1 MRSLLTLG
9 FGMLCALAA
18 QAPAQAQTFISATG
32 NDTNACTRAA
42 PCRTLQ
48 RGVNATSPGRELTIL
63 TSGEYGPA
71 TVNKG
76 LTVLAEGV
84 SANIR
89 QFTSGS
95 TAIVV
100 NAPGQKIALKGLF
113 LTGGN
118 SAYYGIRI
126 AAAAAVHLDDIVVER
141 FRVNGI
147 SMVSAGTELF
157 VSNSTLRFN
166 LGTGLYACCES
177 SSSLTVD
184 NSRFENNEDGLLASN
199 FFGSITRSIA
209 SGNTGNGIS
218 VHEGSL
224 NVTETTAA
232 NNGQRGFE
240 VYAGQIRLNSSVA
253 RGNGTE
259 GLYVWTAVASA
270 ILTNSVFTDN
280 ATGIF
285 NAGTVF
291 RRGNN
296 TVTDNTTNFAGSGT
310 TTFVSAY

>member
-1 MRSLLTLG
+1 MRSLLILG

-18 QAPAQAQTFISATG
+18 QAPAEAQTFISATG
-32 NDTNACTRAA
+32 KDTNNCSRTA

-48 RGVNATSPGRELTIL
+48 RGINATNPGRELTIL
-63 TSGEYGPA
+63 TSGEYGTA
-71 TVNKG
+71 TINKG
-76 LTVLAEGV
+76 LTVLAEDV

-95 TAIVV
+95 TAITI

-126 AAAAAVHLDDIVVER
+126 AAAASVHLDDIVVER
-141 FRVNGI
+141 FRVHGI

-157 VSNSTLRFN
+157 VSNSISRYN
-166 LGTGLYACCES
+166 LGTGLNACCE

-184 NSRFENNEDGLLASN
+184 NSRFENNEHGLLASN
-199 FFGSITRSIA
+199 RVGSITRSI
-209 SGNTGNGIS
+209 SSRNTGNGIS

-224 NVTETTAA
+224 NVTETTAS

-253 RGNGTE
+253 RGNAAE
-259 GLYVWTAVASA
+259 GLYVWTTVASA

-285 NAGTVF
+285 NAGTVY

-296 TVTDNTTNFAGSGT
+296 TVTDNTTNFTGGGT
-310 TTFVSAY
+310 TTFVPAY